1 MIFYNGAYYLLVSRK
16 LILLF
21 ALSQTRARPRSP
33 ALSFRSRFL
42 SLSLS
47 PAYPFLLRLSPS
59 LFSLFACERPVTFPD
74 WLLCRQHSSSKVNLF
89 CVALLPPPP
98 PLAVLY
104 PCGRTAGSRAM
115 THHDDSSL

>member
-42 SLSLS
+42 SLSLARVS
-47 PAYPFLLRLSPS
+47 IFTASIPFII
-59 LFSLFACERPVTFPD
+59 
-74 WLLCRQHSSSKVNLF
+74 
-89 CVALLPPPP
+89 
-98 PLAVLY
+98 
-104 PCGRTAGSRAM
+104 
-115 THHDDSSL
+115 

>member
-33 ALSFRSRFL
+33 FALL

-47 PAYPFLLRLSPS
+47 LSLSLARVSIFSASIPFIICLTCIASIP
-59 LFSLFACERPVTFPD
+59 FII
-74 WLLCRQHSSSKVNLF
+74 
-89 CVALLPPPP
+89 
-98 PLAVLY
+98 
-104 PCGRTAGSRAM
+104 
-115 THHDDSSL
+115 